1 MYRIMLADDEG
12 IVIDSLKFIIEKE
25 FKNECII
32 ESAKTGRSV
41 IELAEYFRPDIAFMD
56 IQMPGINGIEAMKEI
71 RENNKNII
79 FVVISASDKFD
90 YAKEAINLGVLDY
103 LNKPIERDSI
113 IKVLHRAMQ
122 LIDREREKRS
132 NELIIKEK
140 MEAVL
145 PIIENG
151 FIYSILF
158 QEHFE
163 EDIDNYKNL
172 IGVESEYGYM
182 IVMVCG
188 EKQEGNHMTNAV
200 GTSIRIQNYYSEIH
214 EVVTSYFPN
223 IIMGSVMANKIALFV
238 PTRNDTLSYH
248 ERIEL
253 INKSRELCRKLQSK
267 TEVAFRI
274 GIGSIRH
281 LRESI
286 ISYNEALAALIDTK
300 GSVAHVED
308 VGFGCEYEEN
318 YPIDLERRLFEK
330 TENGEINE
338 TIAIANKFFDW
349 MEDNYPD
356 CIMDIKLKSLEF
368 VLWAEHLVYEKGG
381 FVYHFQ
387 SRNDYLPKLMNFSG
401 LEEVRSWFISK
412 MADAGRRASE
422 KKEGKNTN
430 SVIERAKIYI
440 SSNYKKDIS
449 LDDVSREIDI
459 SPYYFSKIFKD
470 ETGENFIEYLTSIR
484 VNEAKKLLTDSN
496 MSMKEIGIVV
506 GYSDPNYFSRIFKK
520 IVGITPTEFKEG
532 NRK

>member
-1 MYRIMLADDEG
+1 MYRILLADDEG

-25 FKNECII
+25 FKSECMI

-41 IELAEYFRPDIAFMD
+41 IELAEYFRPDIIFMD

-71 RENNKNII
+71 RDNNKNII
-79 FVVISASDKFD
+79 FIVVSAYDKFD

-103 LNKPIERDSI
+103 LNKPIDRDSI
-113 IKVLHRAMQ
+113 IKVLRRAMQ
-122 LIDREREKRS
+122 TIDREREKRS
-132 NELIIKEK
+132 NDLIIKEK
-140 MEAVL
+140 MEAVV

-200 GTSIRIQNYYSEIH
+200 GTSIRMQNYYSEIR

-223 IIMGSVMANKIALFV
+223 IIMGAVMANKIALFV
-238 PTRNDTLSYH
+238 PTGNDSFSYH
-248 ERIEL
+248 ERIDI
-253 INKSRELCRKLQSK
+253 INRSRELCRKLRNR
-267 TEVAFRI
+267 TDVAFRI

-281 LRESI
+281 LKESI
-286 ISYNEALAALIDTK
+286 ISYNEALAALVDTK
-300 GSVAHVED
+300 GSVAHVDD
-308 VGFGCEYEEN
+308 VGVGCEYEEN

-330 TENGEINE
+330 TENGEIDE
-338 TIAIANKFFDW
+338 TVAIANQFFDW

-368 VLWAEHLVYEKGG
+368 VLWAEHLVYEGGG

-387 SRNDYLPKLMNFSG
+387 SRKDYLPKLMGF
-401 LEEVRSWFISK
+401 LCLQEVRSWFISK
-412 MADAGRRASE
+412 MADAVRRAFE
-422 KKEGKNTN
+422 KKEGKNEN
-430 SVIERAKIYI
+430 AVISRAKMYI
-440 SSNYKKDIS
+440 NSNYKKDIS
-449 LDDVSREIDI
+449 LDDVSREINI
-459 SPYYFSKIFKD
+459 SPYYFSKVFKD
-470 ETGENFIEYLTSIR
+470 ETGENFVEYLTSIR
-484 VNEAKKLLTDSN
+484 VNEAKKLLSDCS
-496 MSMKEIGIVV
+496 MSMKEIGVMV

-520 IVGITPTEFKEG
+520 TVGITPTEFREG
-532 NRK
+532 NIK